1 MSAISSEQVKQL
13 LDADLA
19 NIIRKVRQGKPLTTS
34 ERQMFLTLH
43 GEEQTTAASKTELAK
58 ALGISRQSLYK
69 WMQKEDA
76 PTEKEDGSFDMG
88 EWFDFAKR
96 HGLKDFQEQNSTTLS
111 ERKLYF
117 QTLILKA
124 KYETLMGELIP
135 VATVEKLITDK
146 AIEIR
151 KVILNSALNDDEK
164 DKILG
169 ELYELRNA
177 DLRPKQDPFDADQ
190 EQL

>member
-1 MSAISSEQVKQL
+1 MSAISSDQVKQL

-19 NIIRKVRQGKPLTTS
+19 NVIRKVRQGRPLSSS

-43 GEEQTTAASKTELAK
+43 GEDTTTATSKTELAK

-69 WMQKEDA
+69 WMKYEDA
-76 PTEKEDGSFDMG
+76 PSAADDGSYDLG

-111 ERKLYF
+111 EKKLYF

-135 VATVEKLITDK
+135 VNTVEKLITDK

-177 DLRPKQDPFDADQ
+177 DLKPKLDPFEADQ